1 MSARS
6 YLFLS
11 IAALGLFAAYNKARA
26 EVHYTPNVM
35 KDAITPMTPLER
47 GATVQLAGTTD
58 GDEEFSVLLETD
70 VTGAIAR
77 MTAAQD
83 GEKLGLPDSAFAD
96 LFGADTAWLEEP
108 GALSTLVVEGW
119 TPEGKRWRLALE
131 FHPKQLWK
139 RRFSM
144 EGERR
149 DLYTFYSRKDM
160 TPSEPERRGAG
171 NKGLYWRD

>member
-11 IAALGLFAAYNKARA
+11 IAAMGLLTADSAVRA
-26 EVHYTPNVM
+26 EVYYTTNVM
-35 KDAITPMTPLER
+35 RHAITPIQSLER
-47 GATVQLAGTTD
+47 GATVQLMGTTD
-58 GDEEFSVLLETD
+58 GDEAFSATLETNEAGA
-70 VTGAIAR
+70 VTR
-77 MTAAQD
+77 LTVAQD
-83 GEKLGLPDSAFAD
+83 GAPLGLPESAFAD
-96 LFGADTAWLEEP
+96 LSGADTAWLEER

-119 TPEGKRWRLALE
+119 TAEGKRWRLALE

-139 RRFSM
+139 RRFSL

-149 DLYTFYSRKDM
+149 DLYTFYSRQDM

-171 NKGLYWRD
+171 GNGLYWRD

>member
-6 YLFLS
+6 YVLLS
-11 IAALGLFAAYNKARA
+11 VAALALYAAYNGAQA
-26 EVHYTPNVM
+26 EVYYTPNVM
-35 KDAITPMTPLER
+35 KDAITPMTPLAR

-58 GDEEFSVLLETD
+58 GDEEFSVVLETD
-70 VTGAIAR
+70 EAGALLR

-96 LFGADTAWLEEP
+96 LSGADTAWLEER

-119 TPEGKRWRLALE
+119 TTEGKRWRLALE

-149 DLYTFYSRKDM
+149 DLFTFYSRKDM
-160 TPSEPERRGAG
+160 TPSQPERRRAG
-171 NKGLYWRD
+171 NEGLYWRD